1 MRCRAPPG
9 RSTPPAQRTA
19 GQTSKRGVESG
30 CRHPRHSRSNPAPS
44 GRIRPPRTPAR
55 VGAPAGS
62 PSQPLTVAGR
72 VSGPSTLLRLYVEQG
87 QSPWLDHLTRGSLED
102 GSLGRVIA
110 AGIRGV
116 TANPAAL
123 NRAIGDSPAYDEQL
137 SWLFSR
143 GWLLDKAYLEL
154 AATDVLAAC
163 ALLLPAYE
171 RSQGR
176 DGLVSLEMPPL
187 PMPRTEDGIVAARRL
202 HQRIDR
208 PNFLVAIPATS
219 QGLPAVQAMISA
231 GRNVNVTSIFSIDRY
246 SKVIDAYLSGLET
259 FIGRGGDPATVH
271 SVASFPLSMVDA
283 EVDRRLARFGDSR
296 ALELHGLSAV
306 AQAKLAYRLFEER
319 FSSDRWSRLARAG
332 ASPQRTLWTSAAPG
346 AETHCVSRYVE
357 DLIAPNSVHA
367 LSESTVATLLE
378 NGIGSPA
385 LGIDT
390 RDAAGILSE
399 LAARG
404 IDLGEV
410 GAVLEQRSAASSQ
423 NVLVRALS
431 RLSARRQ
438 HR

>member
-1 MRCRAPPG
+1 MP
-9 RSTPPAQRTA
+9 STPRQEYASCSTDRRAEEHARRRVWVSASPAFA
-19 GQTSKRGVESG
+19 VEP
-30 CRHPRHSRSNPAPS
+30 HPARAESSHHAL
-44 GRIRPPRTPAR
+44 PPRDGPS
-55 VGAPAGS
+55 AG
-62 PSQPLTVAGR
+62 PPDQPLTETGR
-72 VSGPSTLLRLYVEQG
+72 VSGPSTLLRLYVERG

-102 GSLGRVIA
+102 GSLGRAIA

-123 NRAIGDSPAYDEQL
+123 NRAIADSPAYDEQL

-163 ALLLPAYE
+163 ALLLPGYE
-171 RSQGR
+171 RSQGL
-176 DGLVSLEMPPL
+176 DGLVSLELPPL

-202 HQRIDR
+202 HQRIAR

-219 QGLPAVQAMISA
+219 SGLPVIRAMISS

-246 SKVIDAYLSGLET
+246 SQVIDAYLSGLET

-271 SVASFPLSMVDA
+271 SVASFPLSTLDA
-283 EVDRRLARFGDSR
+283 EVDRRLERLGDSR
-296 ALELHGLSAV
+296 ALELRGLSAV
-306 AQAKLAYRLFEER
+306 AQAKLAYRQFEEW
-319 FSSDRWSRLARAG
+319 FSSDRWSRLARVG
-332 ASPQRTLWTSAAPG
+332 ASPQRPLWTPAAPG
-346 AETHCVSRYVE
+346 AESHGVSRYVE

-378 NGIGSPA
+378 NGMGSPS

-390 RDAAGILSE
+390 RAAAGILSD

-404 IDLGEV
+404 INLGNV
-410 GAVLEQRSAASSQ
+410 GAVLERRSAASSRA
-423 NVLVRALS
+423 VLVRALS

-438 HR
+438 PR